1 MNIKNEFAYIDEYF
15 DHISKEDLINDLIDC
30 GIQVCEHEWKH
41 QYEQYFGGLR
51 YICKCTKCGS
61 IKIE

>member
-1 MNIKNEFAYIDEYF
+1 MNLKEEFAYIDNYF
-15 DHISKEDLINDLIDC
+15 DNISAEQLYQELIEC
-30 GIQVCEHEWKH
+30 GLQVCKHEWKH

-51 YICKCTKCGS
+51 YVCKCTKCGS